1 MKIPDQQVRWAAL
14 SLRDWEFC
22 RKRDC
27 PNKAVSSVRDRFFV
41 LQWLLQSKNDF
52 SKMHAMRRLL
62 SEDASSARNLYR
74 TSDDEVI
81 DRIAD
86 LLISGRL
93 HVHHSRA
100 RASLGGPWQDSTAG
114 SSGRADAFVPFP
126 ISERRPRAPFA
137 ASPKPVVDSDPST
150 FSPETNFSAQAA
162 TLVAAA
168 NTGAAAAC
176 I

>member
-1 MKIPDQQVRWAAL
+1 VLW
-14 SLRDWEFC
+14 LRDWEFC
-22 RKRDC
+22 RKHDCRDG
-27 PNKAVSSVRDRFFV
+27 AISSVRDRFFV

-86 LLISGRL
+86 LLISGRF
-93 HVHHSRA
+93 HVHPSPVRG
-100 RASLGGPWQDSTAG
+100 SLGGTSQGSTAE

-137 ASPKPVVDSDPST
+137 ASPEPVVDSDPPT

-168 NTGAAAAC
+168 DRGAAAC
-176 I
+176 YI